1 MTEYLKFMP
10 VEAIG
15 QQYTDVVVIRPP
27 ESVSEEELSAFVS
40 QLTSRGLL
48 PLVQPRAGTRDYDEL
63 ETGWYPTDVFREVGP
78 WIFDNSIDELDDV
91 IDFLRKILPDN
102 QIINIEKKI
111 IRVPEVS
118 GGNYVYHNPSKT
130 FVYATN
136 KISPRNISSRMKSE
150 GWHLIPVDTTDI
162 TLNENE
168 HRFEED
174 LDFLLS
180 SPFLGRDGSLHVI
193 SASSFIHK
201 IPSDFIAHEIPDR
214 EATLGGCNLA
224 DCQNGSLLIAPHP
237 DNTPATFE
245 ILQEFATV
253 DIMTTPPNFLD
264 GGGGPRCS
272 ISSFSL

>member
-1 MTEYLKFMP
+1 MNEFIKFLP
-10 VEAIG
+10 VEVIG

-40 QLTSRGLL
+40 QLSLRGLL
-48 PLVQPRAGTRDYDEL
+48 PLVQPRAGTVGYDEG
-63 ETGWYPTDVFREVGP
+63 ETGWYPTDVIREVGI

-91 IDFLRKILPDN
+91 MDFLRKILPDD
-102 QIINIEKKI
+102 QITNIERKI

-136 KISPRNISSRMKSE
+136 EISLPRNISSRMKSE
-150 GWHLIPVDTTDI
+150 RWHLIPVDTSDTS
-162 TLNENE
+162 LNGYED
-168 HRFEED
+168 D

-180 SPFLGRDGSLHVI
+180 SPFLGRDGHLHVI

-201 IPSDFIAHEIPDR
+201 VPTYFSTHEIPDS
-214 EATLGGCNLA
+214 EAALGGCNIA
-224 DCQNGSLLIAPHP
+224 DCQNGRLLIAPHP
-237 DNTPATFE
+237 DDAPATFE

-253 DIMTTPPNFLD
+253 DIMTTPRNFLD